1 MATIR
6 REKTKNPREL
16 GLIIMF
22 FLFFAAF
29 IGILANIQLVHGE
42 HYQNK
47 IKNASRYGVKIKAAR
62 GEILDRNGLPLVT
75 NRQGNSLIFEYAKF
89 PPPSQMEQRA
99 EIIDALIKLCEK
111 NEVEWID
118 RLPLVLD
125 ENGAVAFTENRD
137 YDIKY
142 MKSKDM
148 LNLNEYATAQNCF
161 DELVRRYKLENY
173 PLPQALKIASVSYE
187 MRRQI
192 FNASNPYTF
201 AQDVPGDLVAII
213 KENSTFYRG
222 VEPENVPYRV
232 YEEGTLA
239 PHIIGLAGAISA
251 EEYKKHKDEG
261 YGINDVIGK
270 TGLEYAM
277 ENELRGK
284 DGLKT
289 VTVEKNGNVTSET
302 TQPPQQ
308 GNTVISTIDSNLQR
322 AAQESLEKFLTSEKT
337 DLPPAGAAVV
347 IKVHTGE
354 ILACATYPSYDISL
368 YNKEYNELSKQA
380 GAPLWN
386 RALMSAYECGSTMK
400 PSVAIAGLEEGLIT
414 KDSRNYCSGTYVY
427 GDSTFKCEQSHVNRN
442 LNVVYAI
449 KESCN
454 TFFYELGR
462 RLGISKINQYRSLLG
477 MGQKTGVEI
486 GEVSGVL
493 DSPEYRSSLGQTWLD
508 GFTVQS
514 AIGQSSNLVT
524 PIQLANYCAV
534 IANGG
539 TLYQP
544 HFVKTV
550 KTFDYSQTVLEKE
563 RVVKWETGFSKNTLD
578 IVREGMFLLGTDGY
592 MKSRYANVPVNVGVK
607 TGTSQVYRNVNGVS
621 KKQNNVFIICYAPAE
636 KPEIAIATVAEGFR
650 SSAASGV
657 ISAGI
662 LEAYFAD
669 SSVSETVQ
677 FENVLLG

>member
-1 MATIR
+1 MATIKK
-6 REKTKNPREL
+6 EKTKSLREL
-16 GLIIMF
+16 GLIVIF
-22 FLFFAAF
+22 FLIFAAF
-29 IGILANIQLVHGE
+29 VGLLANIQLVHGE
-42 HYQNK
+42 QYQNK
-47 IKNASRYGVKIKAAR
+47 IKNSSRYGVKIKAAR
-62 GEILDRNGLPLVT
+62 GEILDRNGLPLVS

-89 PPPSQMEQRA
+89 PSPTQMEERV
-99 EIIDALIKLCEK
+99 EIIDSLIKLCEK

-125 ENGAVAFTENRD
+125 ENGALAFAENRD

-161 DELVRRYKLENY
+161 DELVRRYKLEDY
-173 PLPQALKIASVSYE
+173 PLTHALKIASVSYE
-187 MRRQI
+187 MKRQI

-222 VEPENVPYRV
+222 VEPEIVPYRV

-239 PHIIGLAGAISA
+239 PHIVGLAGAISA
-251 EEYKKHKDEG
+251 EEYKKLKDDG
-261 YGINDVIGK
+261 YGLNDIIGK

-277 ENELRGK
+277 ESELKGK

-308 GNTVISTIDSNLQR
+308 GHTVISTIESNLQK
-322 AAQESLEKFLTSEKT
+322 ATQESLEKVLTAEKT
-337 DLPPAGAAVV
+337 GLPPAGAAVV

-354 ILACATYPSYDISL
+354 ILACATYPSYDISQ
-368 YNKEYNELSKQA
+368 YNKEYAELSKQI

-427 GDSTFKCEQSHVNRN
+427 GDSRFKCEQYHANRN
-442 LNVVYAI
+442 INVVYAI

-486 GEVSGVL
+486 GEVAGVL

-524 PIQLANYCAV
+524 PIQLANYCAA

-544 HFVKTV
+544 HFVKTI
-550 KTFDYSQTVLEKE
+550 KTADYSETVLEKE
-563 RVVKWETGFSKNTLD
+563 KLVKWETGFSKKTLD
-578 IVREGMFLLGTDGY
+578 IVREGMFLLGTEGY
-592 MKSRYANVPVNVGVK
+592 MKAKYAKVPVNVGVK
-607 TGTSQVYRNVNGVS
+607 TGTSQVFRKVDGVS
-621 KKQNNVFIICYAPAE
+621 RKQNNAFIICYAPAE
-636 KPEIAIATVAEGFR
+636 NPEIAIATVAEGFR
-650 SSAASGV
+650 SSASTGA

-669 SSVSETVQ
+669 SSVSESIQ
-677 FENVLLG
+677 AENTLLG